1 MKYII
6 IGLGNFGSSIAEKLT
21 NLGHEVIGVDQNMHK
36 VEAVKEKVSYAVCLN
51 SSDPQAVSNLPLKN
65 TDVVMVCIG
74 EDIAANIMT
83 TALMKKMKVPRLIS
97 RSVSAL
103 HETVLEAMG
112 IEEIVRPEVE
122 SAERWVKKLT
132 NSQLVD
138 SFELS
143 KGHSII
149 EVIVP
154 DKFVGKTLEQIALIK
169 NYNVLVLTKIKQ
181 TTERNLIGVPRKTSS
196 VQGVITANTIFEK
209 GDIMVLYGKDTD
221 IQNVLK
227 K

>member
-1 MKYII
+1 
-6 IGLGNFGSSIAEKLT
+6 
-21 NLGHEVIGVDQNMHK
+21 
-36 VEAVKEKVSYAVCLN
+36 
-51 SSDPQAVSNLPLKN
+51 
-65 TDVVMVCIG
+65 MVCIG

-83 TALMKKMKVPRLIS
+83 TALMKKLKVPRLIS

-103 HETVLEAMG
+103 HENVLEAMG
-112 IEEIVRPEVE
+112 IVEILRPEVE

-149 EVIVP
+149 EAIVP

-169 NYNVLVLTKIKQ
+169 NFNVLVLTKINQ
-181 TTERNLIGVPRKTSS
+181 TTERNLIGIQHKTSN
-196 VQGVITANTIFEK
+196 VQGVITANTVFEK

-221 IQNVLK
+221 IKNALQE
-227 K
+227 

>member
-169 NYNVLVLTKIKQ
+169 NYNVLVLTKINQ
-181 TTERNLIGVPRKTSS
+181 TTERNLIGISHKTSK
-196 VQGVITANTIFEK
+196 VQGVITADTVFEK